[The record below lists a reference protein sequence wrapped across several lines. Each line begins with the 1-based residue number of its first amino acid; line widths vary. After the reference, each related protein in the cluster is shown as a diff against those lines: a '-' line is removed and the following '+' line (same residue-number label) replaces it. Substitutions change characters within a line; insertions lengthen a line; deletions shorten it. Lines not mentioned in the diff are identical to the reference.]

1 LPGQLAIGLFAVTSG
16 KAAFLV
22 NRMTVFIGL
31 AAFNINPLSAD

>member
-1 LPGQLAIGLFAVTSG
+1 LPGQLAFGLFAVASG

-22 NRMTVFIGL
+22 NRMPALIGL